1 MGVWTNAKSV
11 GTYFSSQSTCPGGTS
26 RIASYVLKVRTY
38 QQPPLPET
46 WFLVNSLGDLSEMP
60 RRLLGLSLLLGADT
74 MDDPPTGAC
83 SVVGDVLDNRL
94 EGLGLLVEGRLLTS
108 VASMCYQSQKYL
120 GASLRGRRTSLREIL
135 RYSSWCTKK
144 GPEKDAVSARQIA
157 GKE

>member
-1 MGVWTNAKSV
+1 MDQRKKCR
-11 GTYFSSQSTCPGGTS
+11 YLLFFSADMSWGH
-26 RIASYVLKVRTY
+26 ISYRKLCDKVRTY

-46 WFLVNSLGDLSEMP
+46 WLLVNSLGDLSEMP

-74 MDDPPTGAC
+74 MDDDPSNGAC

-94 EGLGLLVEGRLLTS
+94 GLGLLVEGRLLTS
-108 VASMCYQSQKYL
+108 VASMCNQSQKYH
-120 GASLRGRRTSLREIL
+120 GASLRGRLTSLREIL